1 MSLERRLTE
10 ALQHTDNFQPSVDL
24 FARVNRSIEEDRA
37 HRRRLAMGGS
47 VVAAGL
53 GALAILLGAL
63 ATRDPDGVL
72 VLPKWS
78 MQMVVLVVLISSL
91 LGFGP
96 AIRRLGQP
104 YLADVFHMNPPTG
117 ERFSRLLDIAYY
129 LFFGGG
135 IVSALDLSRVGSF
148 VPAGES
154 LTSAAREVAL
164 FLTTLGLA
172 HVGNL
177 LLLPIVGLL
186 FSSLTRRG
194 LRRSAGSEAPPISPR
209 AQRTERMVTAIVFAV
224 VLLAIGGGL
233 VLIALAVF
241 GVVQW

>member
-10 ALQHTDNFQPSVDL
+10 ALHHTDDFQPSVDL
-24 FARVNRSIEEDRA
+24 FARLNRSIEEDRA
-37 HRRRLAMGGS
+37 HRRRLAVGGAA
-47 VVAAGL
+47 VVAGL
-53 GALAILLGAL
+53 GGVAILLGAL
-63 ATRDPDGVL
+63 STRNPDGVL

-78 MQMVVLVVLISSL
+78 MQMAMFMVLSTCL
-91 LGFGP
+91 LLFGP

-104 YLADVFHMNPPTG
+104 YLADVFHISPATG

-135 IVSALDLSRVGSF
+135 ILSTLDLSEVGSF
-148 VPAGES
+148 VSAGES
-154 LTSAAREVAL
+154 LTSAARQVAL
-164 FLTTLGLA
+164 FLTVLGLA

-186 FSSLTRRG
+186 FTSLTRRG
-194 LRRSAGSEAPPISPR
+194 LRRSAGAEAPPISPR

-233 VLIALAVF
+233 LLIALAVL
-241 GVVQW
+241 GVYG

>member
-10 ALQHTDNFQPSVDL
+10 ALHHTDDYQPSVDL
-24 FARVNRSIEEDRA
+24 FARLNRSIEEDRA
-37 HRRRLAMGGS
+37 HRRRLAMGGAA
-47 VVAAGL
+47 VVSGL
-53 GALAILLGAL
+53 GAMAILLGTL
-63 ATRDPDGVL
+63 STRDPDGVL

-78 MQMVVLVVLISSL
+78 LQMVVLVVLSSCL

-117 ERFSRLLDIAYY
+117 ERFSQLLDIAYY
-129 LFFGGG
+129 LFFGGW
-135 IVSALDLSRVGSF
+135 ILSTLDLTEIGAF
-148 VPAGES
+148 VPAGEN
-154 LTSAAREVAL
+154 LTSAARQVAL
-164 FLTTLGLA
+164 FLTTLGVA

-186 FSSLTRRG
+186 FTSLTRRG
-194 LRRSAGSEAPPISPR
+194 LRRSAGAEAPPISPR
-209 AQRTERMVTAIVFAV
+209 AQRTERMVLAIVSALL
-224 VLLAIGGGL
+224 LLAIGGGL
-233 VLIALAVF
+233 LLIALAVF

>member
-1 MSLERRLTE
+1 
-10 ALQHTDNFQPSVDL
+10 
-24 FARVNRSIEEDRA
+24 
-37 HRRRLAMGGS
+37 MGGAG
-47 VVAAGL
+47 VVSGLSGVAIFL
-53 GALAILLGAL
+53 GALS
-63 ATRDPDGVL
+63 TRDPDGVL
-72 VLPKWS
+72 ALPKWS
-78 MQMVVLVVLISSL
+78 LQVVVLVILISCL
-91 LGFGP
+91 LVFGP

-104 YLADVFHMNPPTG
+104 YIADVFHMSPATG
-117 ERFSRLLDIAYY
+117 DRFSRLLDIAYY

-135 IVSALDLSRVGSF
+135 IVSSLDLSEIGSF
-148 VPAGES
+148 VPAGEG
-154 LTSAAREVAL
+154 LTSAARQVAL

-194 LRRSAGSEAPPISPR
+194 LRRSAGAEAPPISPR

-233 VLIALAVF
+233 LIIALAVL

>member
-10 ALQHTDNFQPSVDL
+10 ALHHTDDYQPSVDL
-24 FARVNRSIEEDRA
+24 YARLNRSIEEDRA
-37 HRRRLAMGGS
+37 HRRRLSWGGAA
-47 VVAAGL
+47 VVAGL
-53 GALAILLGAL
+53 GGMALLLGAL
-63 ATRDPDGVL
+63 STRDPHGVL

-78 MQMVVLVVLISSL
+78 MQMVVLMVLSTCL
-91 LGFGP
+91 VLFGP

-104 YLADVFHMNPPTG
+104 YLTDVFHISPATG

-135 IVSALDLSRVGSF
+135 IVSALDLTEVGSF

-154 LTSAAREVAL
+154 LTSSARQVAL
-164 FLTTLGLA
+164 FLTVLGVA

-186 FSSLTRRG
+186 FTSLTRRG
-194 LRRSAGSEAPPISPR
+194 LRHSAGPEAPPISPR
-209 AQRTERMVTAIVFAV
+209 AQRTERMVTAIVFAA
-224 VLLAIGGGL
+224 VLLAISGGL
-233 VLIALAVF
+233 LLIALAVL
-241 GVVQW
+241 GVG

>member
-10 ALQHTDNFQPSVDL
+10 ALHRTDDFQPSVDL
-24 FARVNRSIEEDRA
+24 FARLNRSIQEDGA
-37 HRRRLAMGGS
+37 HRRRLAMGGA

-53 GALAILLGAL
+53 GGVAILLNAVS
-63 ATRDPDGVL
+63 TRDPDGVL
-72 VLPKWS
+72 MLPKWS
-78 MQMVVLVVLISSL
+78 MQIVVFTVLSMCL

-104 YLADVFHMNPPTG
+104 YLADVFHISPATG

-135 IVSALDLSRVGSF
+135 ILTFLDVTEIGSF

-154 LTSAAREVAL
+154 LTSVARQVAL

-177 LLLPIVGLL
+177 LLFPIVGLL

-194 LRRSAGSEAPPISPR
+194 LRRSAGAEAPPISPR
-209 AQRTERMVTAIVFAV
+209 VQRTERIVTAIVFAV

-233 VLIALAVF
+233 LVIAVAVF